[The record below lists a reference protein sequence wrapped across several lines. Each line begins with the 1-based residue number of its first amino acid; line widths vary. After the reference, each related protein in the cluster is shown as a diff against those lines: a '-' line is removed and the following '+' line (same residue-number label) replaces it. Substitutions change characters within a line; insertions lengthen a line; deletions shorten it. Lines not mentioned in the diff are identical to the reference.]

1 MIELDNC
8 RWCGS
13 DAKMETETSHLSKDP
28 KPMYTVR
35 CTSQYICSD
44 LCYQCTSWYRS
55 EKLAAKAWNAR
66 PISKH
71 QQDII
76 KAAVKA
82 MEDVNCEFVST
93 KTDPYW
99 ALFIKGEYCSHDRGT
114 TVEVCGLCIVD
125 HLAPHL
131 EALKGLIDD

>member
-1 MIELDNC
+1 MINLDNC

-35 CTSQYICSD
+35 CTSQYICSY
-44 LCYQCTSWYRS
+44 LCYQCTSWHRS
-55 EKLAAKAWNAR
+55 EKLAARAWNDR

-71 QQDII
+71 QQAVI

-82 MEDVNCEFVST
+82 IEKACENNPLLPDDIWTQGFVRHLKET
-93 KTDPYW
+93 Q
-99 ALFIKGEYCSHDRGT
+99 EY
-114 TVEVCGLCIVD
+114 
-125 HLAPHL
+125 LAPHL

>member
-1 MIELDNC
+1 MIKLDNC

-44 LCYQCTSWYRS
+44 LCYQCTSWHRS
-55 EKLAAKAWNAR
+55 EKLAARAWNDR

-76 KAAVKA
+76 KAAMKA
-82 MEDVNCEFVST
+82 IEKACENNPLRVGDTWSQGWVYHLRET
-93 KTDPYW
+93 R
-99 ALFIKGEYCSHDRGT
+99 EYLS
-114 TVEVCGLCIVD
+114 
-125 HLAPHL
+125 PHL